1 MKKMLSFLLALAMIL
16 SISVSF
22 GSLTVPAL
30 AEAVHA
36 EVAQLADTQ
45 PADTQPAN
53 NIADEEHYRI
63 APDDLFPFVF
73 SDGSDFAWYR
83 ENVVGESD
91 CVSGYLYVKDMKTGQ
106 ITQILEEPVSRFRE
120 TQDYLYCVTADQK
133 LICTDYTGSIYIH
146 LYGAM
151 YGDIKWLDYYA
162 NSLYFVDGEHVI
174 KYSIADGTAATL
186 IEQAGIETVY
196 PFAVDQLLLT
206 TDMDETIYLNIET
219 GETCALE
226 TEAEINEVLTGYTVF
241 ELDPMQSD
249 MGYATYDFQVKFA
262 QSFPLPDYP
271 VGSHF
276 SVGGDCDHKNK
287 VYYCRTYAQSNQCD
301 GFARYAHEQF
311 IHHVGSASSAPYRPA
326 GDTHYISGGGTPAL
340 NSVSAVKTFF
350 NSLMM
355 GAFIRYTK
363 TQSDTTGFHSA
374 VFMNTDSTGV
384 WVYECNQD
392 YKCGVSITHYNYE
405 VFITRYPYVAIY
417 VSHTFA
423 GTVTQYSASCHK
435 VKCVNCDGYVYCE
448 HSMNNGTCR
457 QCGYTSTAV
466 GLS

>member
-1 MKKMLSFLLALAMIL
+1 MKKMLSFLFALAMIL

-45 PADTQPAN
+45 PADS
-53 NIADEEHYRI
+53 IADEEHYRI

-73 SDGSDFAWYR
+73 SDGPDFAWYR

-146 LYGAM
+146 LYDAM

-206 TDMDETIYLNIET
+206 TDMDETIYFNIET
-219 GETCALE
+219 GEMSVLE
-226 TEAEINEVLTGYTVF
+226 TEAEIDEVLTGYTVF

-249 MGYATYDFQVKFA
+249 MGYATYDLQVKFA

-326 GDTHYISGGGTPAL
+326 GDTTVYPNASPFQFQNETGVRA
-340 NSVSAVKTFF
+340 FF
-350 NSLMM
+350 NKLTM

-363 TQSDTTGFHSA
+363 KENGEFVKDGHHS
-374 VFMNTDSTGV
+374 VVYVSHDSNGV
-384 WVYECNQD
+384 LVYECNQD
-392 YKCGVSITHYNYE
+392 SKCGVRTKYFSFSNFTDHYK
-405 VFITRYPYVAIY
+405 YVLIY
-417 VSHTFA
+417 VTHTFA
-423 GTVTQYSASCHK
+423 GTISQYSSSCHK
-435 VKCVNCDGYVYCE
+435 VKCVNCDGYVFME

-457 QCGYTSTAV
+457 HCGYTSTYV
-466 GLS
+466 EFG